1 MRRWLLTIL
10 VALTPAI
17 ALAQSPAWPSGS
29 PVALPS
35 IPYVIPGPFING
47 AGATNGPILATDGTA
62 SAPSYAF
69 AANTNRGLFND
80 TANAGIGLTV
90 AGAQTALFSAGGIFN
105 VNGSYQTSSSGVIN
119 WTNGTALGGSAD
131 VILLR
136 DAAAVLALK
145 NSTTAQT
152 LRVYGTTTGTKYLS
166 LAHDGTNGV
175 IDTAASSGLL
185 SLAPTNASSVTLGK
199 KITSYNG
206 TTTAGLG
213 VEVVVAAGRA
223 TAQTAANAS
232 VSTFTV
238 GAADGTFEVSAN
250 VLVTTATTHTFTVE
264 CAYTDEGNTA
274 RTLTLPF
281 TLVAGSAIVTSVA
294 NANGTVPYMGITM
307 HIRAKAAT
315 AITIRTQAAGT
326 YTTVTYNVEG
336 LIRQIS

>member
-17 ALAQSPAWPSGS
+17 ALAQSPVWPSGS

-35 IPYVIPGPFING
+35 IPYVIPGPFIQGNGVANG
-47 AGATNGPILATDGTA
+47 AVLLKDGTPCSTMGVGFASSTTTGFTWDGSELAQCIAGTKSFAFRGTRILMYQGANQFLEWLSLAKITSTTDGVLQVANNAGTAGFNVDGTTDGT
-62 SAPSYAF
+62 
-69 AANTNRGLFND
+69 
-80 TANAGIGLTV
+80 
-90 AGAQTALFSAGGIFN
+90 
-105 VNGSYQTSSSGVIN
+105 
-119 WTNGTALGGSAD
+119 
-131 VILLR
+131 
-136 DAAAVLALK
+136 LALR
-145 NSTTAQT
+145 NRSNTA
-152 LRVYGTTTGTKYLS
+152 GTGNLDVGAKITKY
-166 LAHDGTNGV
+166 N
-175 IDTAASSGLL
+175 
-185 SLAPTNASSVTLGK
+185 N
-199 KITSYNG
+199 